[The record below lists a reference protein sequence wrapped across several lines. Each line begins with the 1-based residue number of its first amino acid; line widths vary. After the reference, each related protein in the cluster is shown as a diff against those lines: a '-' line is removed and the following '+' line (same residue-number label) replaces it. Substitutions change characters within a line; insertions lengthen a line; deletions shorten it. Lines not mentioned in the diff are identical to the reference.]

1 MQNGRDGKRIFMQR
15 NPPLESAPS
24 SGTRPHLQSVTVRFL
39 LHEASQSPCSALAC
53 GAPHLASHRRDRW
66 PCCLCH
72 GDSAD
77 AGAPYRDSKKDLQQA
92 QAQHLEARKS
102 PPPTTTELFE
112 KSLPSSQVAE
122 AVARDITAFAATS
135 NVQLNSVQIE
145 NQTGTQGDYATVVYQ
160 VNAKGEYR
168 QTKQWIAELLG
179 RYETLA
185 IKSMSVQSIANDTA
199 RQDVRMTLVLYVRD

>member
-1 MQNGRDGKRIFMQR
+1 MKLLKVPVQHWPVEHHIWLAIAVIAGLVASAMATLQMLGHHTETQKR
-15 NPPLESAPS
+15 
-24 SGTRPHLQSVTVRFL
+24 G
-39 LHEASQSPCSALAC
+39 
-53 GAPHLASHRRDRW
+53 
-66 PCCLCH
+66 
-72 GDSAD
+72 
-77 AGAPYRDSKKDLQQA
+77 LQQL
-92 QAQHLEARKS
+92 QAQHIEARKT

-168 QTKQWIAELLG
+168 QSKQWIAELLG